1 MAKAKTE
8 SKPEKKLEFQ
18 AEVTKVLDLVVHSLY
33 SNKEIFLREL
43 ISNASDACD
52 KLRYLSLTENN
63 LIDPG
68 TEFGITLSVNEKAKS
83 ITVADNGI
91 GMNHDELIENLGTI
105 ARSGTTAFLE
115 SLSGDEKKDADLI
128 GQFGVGFYS
137 CFSVA
142 KKVEVAS
149 RRAGE
154 DQAWLW
160 SSEGAGSFTITESK
174 RDTQGS
180 TVTVYLDKDSKEY
193 LEDARIRNIVKT
205 YSDHISLPI
214 NLETTKDT
222 NKSGETTSDQ
232 INTGSAIWTRSKS
245 DITEEQYKEFYH
257 HVGHVFDD
265 PWLTL
270 HNRVE
275 GKIEYTNLLYVP
287 SSRPFDLMN
296 PERKH
301 RVKLYVKRVFITDDC
316 EDLMPHFLRFV
327 RGIVDSEDL
336 PLNVSREMLQH
347 NVLVGHIKKALVKRI
362 FSELKKK
369 ATKKAEEYATF
380 WDNFGA
386 VLKEGLYEDHENRDK
401 LLELVRFKS
410 TESDNLVSLE
420 DYVGQMN
427 EGQEEIF
434 YISGE
439 DAETLK
445 SSPQIEG
452 FKSRGVEVLLMTDP
466 IDEFWLPMVHVFNE
480 KSFKSVTSGDI
491 DIGKIKRSDEAGEE
505 KEKPEAAD
513 DAAVAKLLIAFKEE
527 LGDAVKDVR
536 ASDRLTDSAVCLVA
550 GEGDMDLHL
559 ERMLKS
565 QGHMDVPTSARVL
578 EINSTHD
585 LIKQLSVLTDDLTRK
600 EDLQNMAHLLLDQAR
615 IIEGEAV
622 SDPVAF
628 SKRLNSALAKGLV

>member
-8 SKPEKKLEFQ
+8 EKLEFQ
-18 AEVTKVLDLVVHSLY
+18 AEVAKVLDLVIHSLY

-52 KLRYLSLTENN
+52 KLRYLSLTESN

-68 TEFGITLSVNEKAKS
+68 TELGITLSVNEKAKS
-83 ITVADNGI
+83 LTISDNGI

-142 KKVEVAS
+142 KKVEVITK
-149 RRAGE
+149 RAGE

-160 SSEGAGSFTITESK
+160 ASEGAGSFTIVEAE

-180 TVTVYLDKDSKEY
+180 TVTVYFDKDNKEY
-193 LEDARIRNIVKT
+193 LDEARIRNIVKT

-214 NLETTKDT
+214 NLATTTEKEG
-222 NKSGETTSDQ
+222 KEEASIDQ
-232 INTGSAIWTRSKS
+232 LNSGSAIWTRGKS

-287 SSRPFDLMN
+287 SSPPFDLMN

-301 RVKLYVKRVFITDDC
+301 KVKLYVKRVFITDDC
-316 EDLMPHFLRFV
+316 EDLMPGYLRFV

-369 ATKKAEEYATF
+369 ATKKPEEYANF
-380 WDNFGA
+380 WNNFGA
-386 VLKEGLYEDHENRDK
+386 VLKEGLYEDHDNRDT
-401 LLELVRFKS
+401 LLELTRFNS
-410 TESDNLVSLE
+410 TLNDDLLSLE
-420 DYVGQMN
+420 DYVGRMN
-427 EGQEEIF
+427 NGQEEIF
-434 YISGE
+434 YITGD
-439 DAETLK
+439 DAQTLK
-445 SSPQIEG
+445 TSPQIEG
-452 FKSRGVEVLLMTDP
+452 FKSKGVEVLLLTDP
-466 IDEFWLPMVHVFNE
+466 VDEFWLSMVGQFNE
-480 KSFKSVTSGDI
+480 KPFKSVTSGDI
-491 DIGKIKRSDEAGEE
+491 DLGAIKRSDDAEEE

-513 DAAVAKLLIAFKEE
+513 DADIAKLLIAFKEE
-527 LGDAVKDVR
+527 LGEAVKDVR

-559 ERMLKS
+559 ARMLKQ
-565 QGHMDVPTSARVL
+565 QGHMDVPSSARVL
-578 EINSTHD
+578 EINSTHA
-585 LIKQLSVLTDDLTRK
+585 LIKKLSGLTDDLTKK

-622 SDPVAF
+622 ADPAAF
-628 SKRLNSALAKGLV
+628 SKRLNTALAKGLV

>member
-180 TVTVYLDKDSKEY
+180 TVTAYLDKDSKEY

-420 DYVGQMN
+420 DYVGRMN

-439 DAETLK
+439 DTETLK

-585 LIKQLSVLTDDLTRK
+585 LIKQLSGLTDDLTRK

-622 SDPVAF
+622 SDPIAF
-628 SKRLNSALAKGLV
+628 SKRLNSTLAKGLV

>member
-160 SSEGAGSFTITESK
+160 SSEGAGSFTITESE

-386 VLKEGLYEDHENRDK
+386 VLKEGLYEDHENREK

-420 DYVGQMN
+420 DYVGRMN

-585 LIKQLSVLTDDLTRK
+585 LIKQLSGLTDDLTRK

>member
-63 LIDPG
+63 LIDSG

-142 KKVEVAS
+142 KKVEVVS

-180 TVTVYLDKDSKEY
+180 TVTAYLDKDSKEY

-327 RGIVDSEDL
+327 HGIVDSEDL

-386 VLKEGLYEDHENRDK
+386 VLKEGLYEDHENREK

-420 DYVGQMN
+420 DYVGRMN

-600 EDLQNMAHLLLDQAR
+600 EDLQHMAHLLLDQAR

>member
-154 DQAWLW
+154 NQAWLW
-160 SSEGAGSFTITESK
+160 SSEGAGSFTITESE

-327 RGIVDSEDL
+327 HGIVDSEDL

-386 VLKEGLYEDHENRDK
+386 VLKEGLYEDHENREK

-420 DYVGQMN
+420 DYVGRMN

-439 DAETLK
+439 DTETLK

-505 KEKPEAAD
+505 KEKPEAA
-513 DAAVAKLLIAFKEE
+513 
-527 LGDAVKDVR
+527 
-536 ASDRLTDSAVCLVA
+536 
-550 GEGDMDLHL
+550 
-559 ERMLKS
+559 
-565 QGHMDVPTSARVL
+565 
-578 EINSTHD
+578 
-585 LIKQLSVLTDDLTRK
+585 
-600 EDLQNMAHLLLDQAR
+600 
-615 IIEGEAV
+615 
-622 SDPVAF
+622 
-628 SKRLNSALAKGLV
+628 

>member
-160 SSEGAGSFTITESK
+160 SSEGAGSFTITESE

-386 VLKEGLYEDHENRDK
+386 VLKEGLYEDHENREK

-410 TESDNLVSLE
+410 TESDDLVSLE
-420 DYVGQMN
+420 DYVGRMN

-600 EDLQNMAHLLLDQAR
+600 EDLQHMAHLLLDQAR

>member
-8 SKPEKKLEFQ
+8 EKLEFQ
-18 AEVTKVLDLVVHSLY
+18 AEVAKVLDLVIHSLY

-52 KLRYLSLTENN
+52 KLRYLSLTESN

-68 TEFGITLSVNEKAKS
+68 TELGITLSVNEKAKS
-83 ITVADNGI
+83 LTISDNGI

-142 KKVEVAS
+142 KKVEVITK
-149 RRAGE
+149 RAGE

-160 SSEGAGSFTITESK
+160 ASEGAGSFTIVEAE

-180 TVTVYLDKDSKEY
+180 TVTVYFDKDNKEY
-193 LEDARIRNIVKT
+193 LEEARIRNIVKT

-214 NLETTKDT
+214 NLATTTEKEG
-222 NKSGETTSDQ
+222 KEEASIDQ
-232 INTGSAIWTRSKS
+232 LNSGSAIWTRGKS

-287 SSRPFDLMN
+287 SSPPFDLMN

-301 RVKLYVKRVFITDDC
+301 KVKLYVKRVFITDDC
-316 EDLMPHFLRFV
+316 EDLMPGYLRFV

-369 ATKKAEEYATF
+369 ATKKPEEYANF
-380 WDNFGA
+380 WNNFGA
-386 VLKEGLYEDHENRDK
+386 VLKEGLYEDHDNRDT
-401 LLELVRFKS
+401 LLELTRFNS
-410 TESDNLVSLE
+410 TLNDDLLSLE
-420 DYVGQMN
+420 DYVGRMN
-427 EGQEEIF
+427 NGQEEIF
-434 YISGE
+434 YITGD
-439 DAETLK
+439 DAQTLK
-445 SSPQIEG
+445 TSPQIEG
-452 FKSRGVEVLLMTDP
+452 FKSKGVEVLLLTDP
-466 IDEFWLPMVHVFNE
+466 VDEFWLSMVGQFNE
-480 KSFKSVTSGDI
+480 KPFKSVTSGDI
-491 DIGKIKRSDEAGEE
+491 DLGAIKRSDDAEEE

-513 DAAVAKLLIAFKEE
+513 DADIAKLLIAFKEE
-527 LGDAVKDVR
+527 LGEAVKDVR

-559 ERMLKS
+559 ARMLKQ
-565 QGHMDVPTSARVL
+565 QGHMDVPSSARVL
-578 EINSTHD
+578 EINSTHA
-585 LIKQLSVLTDDLTRK
+585 LIKKLSGLTDDLTKK

-622 SDPVAF
+622 ADPAAF
-628 SKRLNSALAKGLV
+628 SKRLNTALAKGLV

>member
-1 MAKAKTE
+1 MAKEKTE

-18 AEVTKVLDLVVHSLY
+18 AEVTKVLDLVIHSLY

-63 LIDPG
+63 LIDSG

-160 SSEGAGSFTITESK
+160 SSEGAGSFTITESE

-205 YSDHISLPI
+205 YSDHVSLPI

-386 VLKEGLYEDHENRDK
+386 VLKEGLYEDHENREK

-420 DYVGQMN
+420 DYVGRMN

-600 EDLQNMAHLLLDQAR
+600 EDLQHMAHLLLDQAR

>member
-154 DQAWLW
+154 NQAWLW
-160 SSEGAGSFTITESK
+160 SSEGAGSFTITESE

-327 RGIVDSEDL
+327 HGIVDSEDL

-347 NVLVGHIKKALVKRI
+347 NMLVGHIKKALVKRI

-386 VLKEGLYEDHENRDK
+386 VLKEGLYEDHENREK

-420 DYVGQMN
+420 DYVGRMN

-600 EDLQNMAHLLLDQAR
+600 EDLQHMAHLLLDQAR

>member
-154 DQAWLW
+154 NQAWLW
-160 SSEGAGSFTITESK
+160 SSEGAGSFTITESE

-347 NVLVGHIKKALVKRI
+347 NMLVGHIKKALVKRI

-386 VLKEGLYEDHENRDK
+386 VLKEGLYEDHENREK

-420 DYVGQMN
+420 DYVGRMN

-466 IDEFWLPMVHVFNE
+466 IDEFWLPMVHVFN
-480 KSFKSVTSGDI
+480 KKPFKSVTSSDI
-491 DIGKIKRSDEAGEE
+491 ELGKIKRSDEAGEE

-513 DAAVAKLLIAFKEE
+513 DAAIAKLLIAFKEE

-585 LIKQLSVLTDDLTRK
+585 LIKQLSGLTDDLTRK

-622 SDPVAF
+622 SDPIAF
-628 SKRLNSALAKGLV
+628 SKRLNSTLAKGLV

>member
-142 KKVEVAS
+142 KKVEVVS

-160 SSEGAGSFTITESK
+160 SSEGAGSFTITESE

-327 RGIVDSEDL
+327 HGIVDSEDL

-386 VLKEGLYEDHENRDK
+386 VLKEGLYEDHENREK

-420 DYVGQMN
+420 DYVGRMN

-585 LIKQLSVLTDDLTRK
+585 LIKQLSGLTDDLTRK

-622 SDPVAF
+622 SDPIAF
-628 SKRLNSALAKGLV
+628 SKRLNSTLAKGLV

>member
-154 DQAWLW
+154 NQAWLW
-160 SSEGAGSFTITESK
+160 SSEGAGSFIITESE

-327 RGIVDSEDL
+327 HGIVDSEDL

-386 VLKEGLYEDHENRDK
+386 VLKEGLYEDHENREK

-420 DYVGQMN
+420 DYVGRMN

-600 EDLQNMAHLLLDQAR
+600 EDLQHMAHLLLDQAR